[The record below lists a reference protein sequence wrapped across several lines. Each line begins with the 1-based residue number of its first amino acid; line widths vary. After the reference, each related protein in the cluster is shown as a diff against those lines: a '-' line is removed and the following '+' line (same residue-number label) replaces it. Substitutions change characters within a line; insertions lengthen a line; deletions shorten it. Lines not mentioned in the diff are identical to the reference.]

1 MATKRKTK
9 AKRKGKAKAK
19 TSSRRKTT
27 SKSRSKDKAKA
38 KSKTRSKAK
47 SRSKASTRSKASSRG
62 STRKHRGS
70 RTVNFKGVGD
80 GFPLLDPGNYPVKV
94 QKVEIKKGQDS
105 GEEYYN
111 WEFRTVTPKK
121 KATHDKPL
129 WYTTSLQPQA
139 LFNLRG
145 LLETLGIEV
154 PEGPYD
160 IVPSELVGLECI
172 GVVEHEKYRGET
184 RARLVDFLPEDYE
197 EEEDED
203 DDVEVDDDLDDE
215 DEDDDEEEED
225 EDEDYEEDEDE
236 EDEEDEDE
244 DGEDLEPL
252 TESEVFEMN
261 AKQLKETIETYELDV
276 DLSEYKT
283 LGKKRSAVLDALEEE
298 GYIEEEDEED
308 DED

>member
-1 MATKRKTK
+1 MATRSKRKTT
-9 AKRKGKAKAK
+9 AKRKSKAKGKSKAKAK
-19 TSSRRKTT
+19 TSSRRSKTA
-27 SKSRSKDKAKA
+27 SKSRSKAKA
-38 KSKTRSKAK
+38 KSKARSHKASSK
-47 SRSKASTRSKASSRG
+47 SRSKASSKSRTRAP
-62 STRKHRGS
+62 RGS

-80 GFPLLDPGNYPVKV
+80 GFPILDPGNYPVVVK
-94 QKVEIKKGQDS
+94 KVEIRKGQES
-105 GEEYYN
+105 GAEYYN
-111 WEFRTVTPKK
+111 WEFRTKTPRK

-145 LLETLGIEV
+145 LLETLGVDV

-160 IVPSELVGLECI
+160 IVPSELAGLECI
-172 GVVEHEKYRGET
+172 GVVEHEKYEGET

-197 EEEDED
+197 EDEDED
-203 DDVEVDDDLDDE
+203 DDVDVDDDLEDDE
-215 DEDDDEEEED
+215 DEDDDYEEDEDDEDEEEED
-225 EDEDYEEDEDE
+225 EED
-236 EDEEDEDE
+236 
-244 DGEDLEPL
+244 EDLEPL

-298 GYIEEEDEED
+298 GYIEEEDE
-308 DED
+308 DE